1 MGIHQSGAYDLVRRE
16 VLYNILIEFGIA
28 MKLVGLIKM
37 CLTEM
42 YSTFWVGKNLSDI
55 FPVRNGF
62 KQEDALCPLFFN
74 FALDYA
80 IRRVQVN
87 QDGLKLNGTLQFL
100 VYADY
105 VNILGGNTNA
115 IKKNTDA
122 LVIARKEIGLEVGTN
137 KNKYMGVPRDQNAG
151 RSHGIK
157 IGNSS
162 FERVDEFRYLG
173 TTLTNQ
179 NSIQGEIK
187 SRLKSGN
194 AC

>member
-42 YSTFWVGKNLSDI
+42 YSTFWARKNLSDI

-115 IKKNTDA
+115 IKKNTEP
-122 LVIARKEIGLEVGTN
+122 LVIANKETGLEVNADKT
-137 KNKYMGVPRDQNAG
+137 KYMVMSRDQNSG
-151 RSHGIK
+151 RRQDIK
-157 IGNSS
+157 TDNSC
-162 FERVDEFRYLG
+162 FQRVE
-173 TTLTNQ
+173 
-179 NSIQGEIK
+179 
-187 SRLKSGN
+187 
-194 AC
+194 